1 MLGWSEEQIFNSSIK
16 HIMKQIDIHMK
27 VNNPKGTNNK
37 EENKSN
43 SKPKNENNVQV
54 FTVLD

>member
-1 MLGWSEEQIFNSSIK
+1 
-16 HIMKQIDIHMK
+16 MKQIDIHMK

-43 SKPKNENNVQV
+43 SKAKNENNVQV